1 MEHKLDI
8 ESSAT
13 HQNDMEKLEA
23 SPFEILMKFGVS
35 EEDVVADIGCGIG
48 NFTIPLGKLI
58 NRNKIYALDN
68 SEKMLDEVDK
78 KATFS
83 ELNNIITIKTDR
95 NDLKLGSSS
104 ITFALACNV
113 IHEVEDKQAF
123 LDEINRMLKNN
134 GKLAILNH
142 SIQCE
147 EHQIKAKDLI
157 SIEVIKELLAMTGF
171 EVQEVFNFDGTSY
184 GILATKI

>member
-1 MEHKLDI
+1 MEHKLNI
-8 ESSAT
+8 ESNVT
-13 HQNDMEKLEA
+13 HQNDLTKLEA

-35 EEDVVADIGCGIG
+35 EEDVVADIGCGRG
-48 NFTIPLGKLI
+48 NFTIPLGKII

-78 KATFS
+78 RAIFS
-83 ELNNIITIKTDR
+83 ELNNIITIKTDH
-95 NDLKLGSSS
+95 NNLKLESSS

-123 LDEINRMLKNN
+123 LEEINRMLKNN
-134 GKLAILNH
+134 GKLALLNH

-157 SIEVIKELLAMTGF
+157 SIEVIRELLVMTGF
-171 EVQEVFNFDGTSY
+171 EVQEIFNFDGTSY